1 MRSYEVGF
9 NFCPIA
15 QQFYLG
21 IAYMVIDAFEHAF
34 IRNCEF
40 TEIMAIPDKTTVI
53 VRAIFP
59 V

>member
-21 IAYMVIDAFEHAF
+21 IAYMVTNAFEHAF
-34 IRNCEF
+34 TRNCEF